1 MQANLLT
8 ARNDLSALI
17 ARAAAGEEVV
27 IAQRDVPL
35 VRLVP
40 VRADLSHRT
49 GPAILEWLDD
59 HPLPRRSVRSAA
71 EVDADIAV
79 EREGWE

>member
-1 MQANLLT
+1 MQVNVLEAKN
-8 ARNDLSALI
+8 NLSALI

-27 IAQRDVPL
+27 IAKRDVPL

-40 VRADLSHRT
+40 VRADLSHGT
-49 GPAILEWLDD
+49 GPAVLEWLDA
-59 HPLPRRSVRSAA
+59 HPVARRSVRAPGDL
-71 EVDADIAV
+71 EADIAA

>member
-1 MQANLLT
+1 MQVNVLEAKN
-8 ARNDLSALI
+8 NLSALI

-27 IAQRDVPL
+27 IAKRDVPL

-40 VRADLSHRT
+40 VRADLSHGT
-49 GPAILEWLDD
+49 GPAILEWLEA
-59 HPLPRRSVRSAA
+59 HPPRSVRSAE
-71 EVDADIAV
+71 EVDADIAA